1 VDTPLVQD
9 CLHSRAAH
17 SPENALHDKIFRN
30 RLVSTRPLHLKVGCH
45 FHLLAGWYEIIQT
58 EIFLVLFLAV
68 NSHKGCTSLQ
78 ECGRNCAFL
87 CGCRC
92 GRGAALQG
100 IAAAIDRSNHWHR
113 SRDSYHFFR
122 FRRCPLSLGD
132 LLLAGLLCLCD
143 FKCIPL
149 GDGQLSTRPNH
160 CACSLRLCSC
170 PDFTCF
176 PKAPPS
182 GQTIGWAR
190 CVRDVAE

>member
-1 VDTPLVQD
+1 MLAFTSGAFTREGAARQNLSEQTSIHTSYIPSSGMPPSLSCWLVRN
-9 CLHSRAAH
+9 HTNRT
-17 SPENALHDKIFRN
+17 IF
-30 RLVSTRPLHLKVGCH
+30 
-45 FHLLAGWYEIIQT
+45 
-58 EIFLVLFLAV
+58 LFLAV
-68 NSHKGCTSLQ
+68 NSHEGCTALQ